1 LERRVTLVMLEMI
14 LGDQL
19 DLQDVMD
26 FLAFQ
31 DGMVKMDA
39 RDHQGWLEKRDQKV
53 MKGNQANLV
62 QKAK

>member
-1 LERRVTLVMLEMI
+1 
-14 LGDQL
+14 
-19 DLQDVMD
+19 MD